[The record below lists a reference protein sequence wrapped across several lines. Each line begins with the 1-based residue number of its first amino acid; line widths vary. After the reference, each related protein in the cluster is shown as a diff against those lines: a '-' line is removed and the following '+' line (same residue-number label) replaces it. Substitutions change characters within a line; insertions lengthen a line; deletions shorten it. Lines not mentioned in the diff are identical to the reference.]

1 MELAGKVAV
10 VTGGASGI
18 GRALCRR
25 FSAEGAT
32 VVVADVDA
40 PGAAAVAQQIG
51 GLAVPGDMS
60 VEADVK
66 GLVDTTLLSF
76 DRIDL
81 FCANAGILRG
91 AGPDEPSPDPGPGF
105 IGLDTPDE
113 AWDRMWRVNVLSHV
127 YAARALLPVLLAQG
141 GGHILVTASA
151 AGLLT
156 ILGNAPYA
164 VTKHAAVAL
173 AEWLA
178 ITYGDRGLRVSC
190 LCPQLVRTGMLAE
203 AGNHLPGEQGTARS
217 GVLEPEDVADAVV
230 RGLREERFLI
240 LPHPE
245 VAGYFFRKAQDYDR
259 WLAGMRRMQAGA
271 NPLSFPAD
279 DH

>member
-18 GRALCRR
+18 GRALCMR
-25 FSAEGAT
+25 FAAEGAS

-40 PGAAAVAQQIG
+40 PGAAAVAQEIK

-60 VEADVK
+60 VEADVTA
-66 GLVDTTLLSF
+66 VIDAARLSF

-81 FCANAGILRG
+81 FCANAGILTGSRPDDP
-91 AGPDEPSPDPGPGF
+91 AAVIGPDA
-105 IGLDTPDE
+105 PDE
-113 AWDRMWRVNVLSHV
+113 DWERMWRVNVLSHV
-127 YAARALLPVLLAQG
+127 YAARALVPPLLDQG
-141 GGHILVTASA
+141 GGYILVTASA

-156 ILGNAPYA
+156 MLGNAPYA

-190 LCPQLVRTGMLAE
+190 LCPQLVRTEMLAAALPSAE
-203 AGNHLPGEQGTARS
+203 HQGIAHL
-217 GVLEPEDVADAVV
+217 GVLEPDAVAETV
-230 RGLREERFLI
+230 VEGLREERFLI

-245 VAGYFFRKAQDYDR
+245 VADYFRRKAGDYDR
-259 WLAGMRRMQAGA
+259 WLAGMRRLQG
-271 NPLSFPAD
+271 SG
-279 DH
+279 

>member
-1 MELAGKVAV
+1 MELAAKVAV

-25 FSAEGAT
+25 FAAEGAS

-40 PGAAAVAQQIG
+40 PGAAAVAQEIK
-51 GLAVPGDMS
+51 GLAVPCDVS
-60 VEADVK
+60 VEADVAA
-66 GLVDTTLLSF
+66 LIDAARLSF

-81 FCANAGILRG
+81 FCANAGIANGGQPDGPG
-91 AGPDEPSPDPGPGF
+91 AGIGPEAPDEDW
-105 IGLDTPDE
+105 E
-113 AWDRMWRVNVLSHV
+113 RMWRVNVVSHI
-127 YAARALLPVLLAQG
+127 YAARALVPLMLDQG
-141 GGHILVTASA
+141 GGYILVTASA

-156 ILGNAPYA
+156 MLGNAPYS

-190 LCPQLVRTGMLAE
+190 LCPQLVRTEMLA
-203 AGNHLPGEQGTARS
+203 AAMATVEQKGLAQL
-217 GVLEPEDVADAVV
+217 GILDPEDVAEVV
-230 RGLREERFLI
+230 VEGLREERFLI

-245 VAGYFFRKAQDYDR
+245 VANYFQRKAGDYDR
-259 WLAGMRRMQAGA
+259 WLVGMRRLQAGG
-271 NPLSFPAD
+271 
-279 DH
+279 

>member
-25 FSAEGAT
+25 FASEGAS
-32 VVVADVDA
+32 VVVADIDA
-40 PGAAAVAQQIG
+40 PGAAAVAQEVG

-60 VEADVK
+60 VEADVTA
-66 GLVDTTLLSF
+66 LVDAARLSF

-81 FCANAGILRG
+81 FCANAGILWG
-91 AGPDEPSPDPGPGF
+91 APPGDPAAVIGPDAPD
-105 IGLDTPDE
+105 D
-113 AWDRMWRVNVLSHV
+113 AWERMWRVNVLSHV
-127 YAARALLPVLLAQG
+127 YTARAVVPLMLDQG

-156 ILGNAPYA
+156 VLGNAPYA

-178 ITYGDRGLRVSC
+178 ITYGDQGLRVSC
-190 LCPQLVRTGMLAE
+190 LCPEFVRTDMLAL
-203 AGNHLPGEQGTARS
+203 AGERMAKAPG
-217 GVLEPEDVADAVV
+217 VVEPEDVAAAVV
-230 RGLREERFLI
+230 EGLRDERFLI
-240 LPHPE
+240 LPHPQ
-245 VAGYFFRKAQDYDR
+245 VAEYFRRKADDYDR
-259 WLAGMRRMQAGA
+259 WLAGMRRLQAA
-271 NPLSFPAD
+271 NRLT
-279 DH
+279 

>member
-10 VTGGASGI
+10 VTGGATGI

-25 FSAEGAT
+25 FAAEGAS
-32 VVVADVDA
+32 VVVADIDA
-40 PGAAAVAQQIG
+40 PGAAAVAQEIG

-60 VEADVK
+60 VEADLTA
-66 GLVDTTLLSF
+66 LVDAARLSF

-81 FCANAGILRG
+81 FCANAGILWGIRPDDP
-91 AGPDEPSPDPGPGF
+91 AAVVGPDA
-105 IGLDTPDE
+105 PDE
-113 AWDRMWRVNVLSHV
+113 AWERMWRVNVLSHV
-127 YAARALLPVLLAQG
+127 YATRAVMPLMLDQG
-141 GGHILVTASA
+141 GGHIVVTASA

-178 ITYGDRGLRVSC
+178 ITYGHRGLSVSC
-190 LCPQLVRTGMLAE
+190 LCPEFVRTDMLAS
-203 AGNHLPGEQGTARS
+203 AGEHLLAAAA
-217 GVLEPEDVADAVV
+217 VVEPEDVPGAVV
-230 RGLREERFLI
+230 EALGDGRFLI

-245 VAGYFFRKAQDYDR
+245 VAEFFRRKATDYDR
-259 WLAGMRRMQAGA
+259 WLAGMRRLQ
-271 NPLSFPAD
+271 
-279 DH
+279 

>member
-25 FSAEGAT
+25 FAAEGAS

-40 PGAAAVAQQIG
+40 PGAAAVAQEIK

-60 VEADVK
+60 VEADV
-66 GLVDTTLLSF
+66 LALIDTARLSF

-81 FCANAGILRG
+81 FCANAGILTGSRPDDP
-91 AGPDEPSPDPGPGF
+91 ATSIGPE
-105 IGLDTPDE
+105 TPDGDWE
-113 AWDRMWRVNVLSHV
+113 RMWRVNVLSHV
-127 YAARALLPVLLAQG
+127 YAARALVPLMLDQG
-141 GGHILVTASA
+141 GGYFVVTASA

-156 ILGNAPYA
+156 MLGNAPYA
-164 VTKHAAVAL
+164 VTKHAAVAF

-178 ITYGDRGLRVSC
+178 ITYGDQGLQVSC
-190 LCPQLVRTGMLAE
+190 LCPQFVRTEMLAAALPAAE
-203 AGNHLPGEQGTARS
+203 QQGIAHL
-217 GVLEPEDVADAVV
+217 GVIEPEEVAEAVV
-230 RGLREERFLI
+230 DGLREERFLI

-245 VAGYFFRKAQDYDR
+245 VTDYFRRKADDYDR
-259 WLAGMRRMQAGA
+259 WLAGMRRLQASG
-271 NPLSFPAD
+271 
-279 DH
+279 

>member
-25 FSAEGAT
+25 FAAEGAS
-32 VVVADVDA
+32 VVVGDVDG
-40 PGAAAVAQQIG
+40 PGAAAVAQEIG

-60 VEADVK
+60 VEADVAA
-66 GLVDTTLLSF
+66 LVDTTRLSF

-81 FCANAGILRG
+81 FCANAGILWG
-91 AGPDEPSPDPGPGF
+91 TPPEDPAAAIGPDA
-105 IGLDTPDE
+105 PDE

-127 YAARALLPVLLAQG
+127 YAARAVVPLMLDQG

-151 AGLLT
+151 AGLVT
-156 ILGNAPYA
+156 VLGNAPYA
-164 VTKHAAVAL
+164 VTKHAAVGL

-190 LCPQLVRTGMLAE
+190 LCPQLVRTDMLA
-203 AGNHLPGEQGTARS
+203 AADQSFREQGLAHL
-217 GVLEPEDVADAVV
+217 GVLEPEDVAETVV
-230 RGLREERFLI
+230 EGLRDERFLI

-245 VAGYFFRKAQDYDR
+245 VADYFRRKADDYDR
-259 WLAGMRRMQAGA
+259 WLAGMRRLQAKG
-271 NPLSFPAD
+271 SR
-279 DH
+279 

>member
-1 MELAGKVAV
+1 MELAAKVAV

-25 FSAEGAT
+25 FAAEGAS

-40 PGAAAVAQQIG
+40 PGAAAVAQEIK
-51 GLAVPGDMS
+51 GLAVPCDVS
-60 VEADVK
+60 VEADVAA
-66 GLVDTTLLSF
+66 LIDAARLSF

-81 FCANAGILRG
+81 FCANAGIANGGRPDGPG
-91 AGPDEPSPDPGPGF
+91 AGIGPEAPDEDW
-105 IGLDTPDE
+105 E
-113 AWDRMWRVNVLSHV
+113 RMWRVNVVSHI
-127 YAARALLPVLLAQG
+127 YAARALVPLMLDQG
-141 GGHILVTASA
+141 GGYILVTASA

-156 ILGNAPYA
+156 MLGNAPYS

-190 LCPQLVRTGMLAE
+190 LCPQLVRTEMLA
-203 AGNHLPGEQGTARS
+203 AAMATVEQKGLAQL
-217 GVLEPEDVADAVV
+217 GILDPEDVAEVV
-230 RGLREERFLI
+230 VEGLREERFLI

-245 VAGYFFRKAQDYDR
+245 VANYFQRKAGDYDR
-259 WLAGMRRMQAGA
+259 WLVGMRRLQAGG
-271 NPLSFPAD
+271 
-279 DH
+279 

>member
-25 FSAEGAT
+25 FASEGAS

-40 PGAAAVAQQIG
+40 PGAAAVARDID

-60 VEADVK
+60 VEADVIA
-66 GLVDTTLLSF
+66 LVDATRLSF
-76 DRIDL
+76 GRIDL
-81 FCANAGILRG
+81 FCANAGIATASRPDDPT
-91 AGPDEPSPDPGPGF
+91 ATIGPDAS
-105 IGLDTPDE
+105 DE
-113 AWDRMWRVNVLSHV
+113 DWERMWRVNVLSHI
-127 YAARALLPVLLAQG
+127 YAARALVPLMLAQG
-141 GGHILVTASA
+141 GGSILVTASS

-164 VTKHAAVAL
+164 VTKHAAVAF

-190 LCPQLVRTGMLAE
+190 LCPQFVRTEMLAVALPAAE
-203 AGNHLPGEQGTARS
+203 QLGIAGR
-217 GVLEPEDVADAVV
+217 VIEPEEVAQAAVD
-230 RGLREERFLI
+230 GLREERFLI

-245 VAGYFFRKAQDYDR
+245 VAEYFQRKAGDYDR
-259 WLAGMRRMQAGA
+259 WLAGMRRLQAGA
-271 NPLSFPAD
+271 
-279 DH
+279 

>member
-10 VTGGASGI
+10 VTGGAAGI

-25 FSAEGAT
+25 FAAEGAA

-40 PGAAAVAQQIG
+40 PGAAAVAREIG

-60 VEADVK
+60 VEADVVA
-66 GLVDTTLLSF
+66 LVDAARLSF

-81 FCANAGILRG
+81 FCANAGILWGVRPDDP
-91 AGPDEPSPDPGPGF
+91 ATVVGPDA
-105 IGLDTPDE
+105 PDE
-113 AWDRMWRVNVLSHV
+113 AWERMWRVNVLSHV
-127 YAARALLPVLLAQG
+127 YAARAVVPAMLEQG
-141 GGHILVTASA
+141 EGYFVVTASA

-178 ITYGDRGLRVSC
+178 VTYGDRGLRVSC
-190 LCPQLVRTGMLAE
+190 LCPEFVRTDMLAA
-203 AGNHLPGEQGTARS
+203 AGRELAKSPG
-217 GVLEPEDVADAVV
+217 VVEPEDVAAAVV
-230 RGLREERFLI
+230 EGLADERFLI

-245 VAGYFFRKAQDYDR
+245 VAEFFRRKAGDYDR
-259 WLAGMRRMQAGA
+259 WLSGMRRLQAA
-271 NPLSFPAD
+271 SRLI
-279 DH
+279 

>member
-25 FSAEGAT
+25 FAAEGAS

-40 PGAAAVAQQIG
+40 PGAAAVAREIE

-60 VEADVK
+60 VEADVNA
-66 GLVDTTLLSF
+66 LIDAARLSF

-81 FCANAGILRG
+81 FCANAGIATGSRSEDPVAVL
-91 AGPDEPSPDPGPGF
+91 GP
-105 IGLDTPDE
+105 DTPDGDWE
-113 AWDRMWRVNVLSHV
+113 RMWRVNVLSHV
-127 YAARALLPVLLAQG
+127 YAARALVPVMLGQG
-141 GGHILVTASA
+141 GGYILVTASA

-156 ILGNAPYA
+156 VLGNAPYA
-164 VTKHAAVAL
+164 VTKHAAVAF

-190 LCPQLVRTGMLAE
+190 LCPQLVRTEMLAAVLPAAE
-203 AGNHLPGEQGTARS
+203 QAGGQASRIAHR
-217 GVLEPEDVADAVV
+217 VLEPEDVAEAVV
-230 RGLREERFLI
+230 DGLRDERFLI

-245 VAGYFFRKAQDYDR
+245 VSTYFQRKAGDYDR
-259 WLAGMRRMQAGA
+259 WLAGMRRLQAKG
-271 NPLSFPAD
+271 P
-279 DH
+279 

>member
-25 FSAEGAT
+25 FAADGAS
-32 VVVADVDA
+32 VVVSDVDA
-40 PGAAAVAQQIG
+40 PGAATVASEIG

-60 VEADVK
+60 VESDVA
-66 GLVDTTLLSF
+66 GLIDAARLSF
-76 DRIDL
+76 DRVDL
-81 FCANAGILRG
+81 FCANAGILWG
-91 AGPDEPSPDPGPGF
+91 TQPDDPAAVIGPDAS
-105 IGLDTPDE
+105 DE

-127 YAARALLPVLLAQG
+127 YAARAIVPLMLEQG

-156 ILGNAPYA
+156 MLGNAPYS

-190 LCPQLVRTGMLAE
+190 LCPQLVRTEMLTA
-203 AGNHLPGEQGTARS
+203 ATPSTEQRGLAKL
-217 GVLEPEDVADAVV
+217 GVLEPEEVADAVV
-230 RGLREERFLI
+230 EGLRDEQFLI

-245 VAGYFFRKAQDYDR
+245 VADYFQRKAADYDR
-259 WLAGMRRMQAGA
+259 WLVGMRRLGVGR
-271 NPLSFPAD
+271 
-279 DH
+279 